1 MPAATIVGLVLAN
14 CLCAG
19 TGRIPVP
26 PKYRAA
32 LGDFVSCSLHKTA
45 PTLVEP
51 RPVDVSDDDACPSC
65 SGTLRVVDLD
75 GALSGTSGALVPCEC
90 IGSHHYGRYGA
101 CPCHVDVWD
110 DNDGHTGWVPVPLS
124 EWTDDTPY
132 FRPCPEHAPNARPVL
147 AVAA

>member
-32 LGDFVSCSLHKTA
+32 LGDFVSCPAH
-45 PTLVEP
+45 VV
-51 RPVDVSDDDACPSC
+51 PVPVADDACPAC
-65 SGTLRVVDLD
+65 SGSLRVVDLD
-75 GALSGTSGALVPCEC
+75 GALSGTAGALVPCDC
-90 IGSHHYGRYGA
+90 ISTHLYGQYGA

-110 DNDGHTGWVPVPLS
+110 ENDGHTGWVPVPLNDF
-124 EWTDDTPY
+124 TDGDPF
-132 FRPCPEHAPNARPVL
+132 FRPCPEHGANARPLL